1 MKNSKFIVF
10 NTYKKA
16 QHYIRYKN
24 VIVQEQGYF
33 IDYIRGT
40 VLRTSNNKNIIIGR
54 IKEVKTPVYKQ
65 NKVLINPKV
74 INYNKNVLLLNILQ
88 SLKNKNEEHK

>member
-24 VIVQEQGYF
+24 VIVQEQGYY
-33 IDYIRGT
+33 IDYIKGM
-40 VLRTSNNKNIIIGR
+40 VLKNDNEKNIVMGR
-54 IKEVKTPVYKQ
+54 IKEAKKPEYKQ
-65 NKVLINPKV
+65 NKVLTNPKIV
-74 INYNKNVLLLNILQ
+74 NHNKNVLISNILEALRTQ
-88 SLKNKNEEHK
+88 R